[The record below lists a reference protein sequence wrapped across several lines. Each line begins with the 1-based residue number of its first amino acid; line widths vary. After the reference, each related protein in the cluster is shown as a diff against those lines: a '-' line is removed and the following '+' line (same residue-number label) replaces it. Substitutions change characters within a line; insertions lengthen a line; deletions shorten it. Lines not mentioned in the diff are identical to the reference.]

1 MNKLMLY
8 VLEINLSLLIFYA
21 AYRMLFQKDR
31 NFIMRRAYL
40 MGMAA
45 LSLIIPLFPSWEG
58 LSPARAAT
66 IVIPLEGI
74 SVFGNGSA
82 HSSGSL
88 FTFTPLEWLWFAY
101 LGVVALGT
109 LRLLIQIGFIMR
121 ESYRSPRS
129 VSNGTTYHSSQK
141 LHASSFFG
149 HIFMDQQRV
158 DEDTFQHIL
167 AHEKVHKTEWHSV
180 DRILAELFV
189 LVNWFNPVAWMI
201 RRSVVENLEYLAD
214 SAIVS
219 NGTDPV
225 RYQMSIL
232 NQYIGSASI
241 RNQFSSQIK
250 NRINMINRNDKMGS
264 GWKLTILF
272 PLVFLA
278 LVVISC
284 AKTEETPGNTPEE
297 APEALASQ
305 PESPADA
312 IRVDILDEPA
322 FFVVEEMPT
331 FNGGD
336 PAIEFRK
343 YIAQHVRYP
352 EEAYANG
359 VTGKIFIQFIVTK
372 EGKVV
377 VPDEPSMAK
386 ILGKPLD
393 EVVVVTFRTMEKDEE
408 VPEDRYVQLLKDE
421 VVRVVSSSPDWV
433 AGKQRGQKV
442 NVVFSFPV
450 NFVMQ

>member
-1 MNKLMLY
+1 RGIY
-8 VLEINLSLLIFYA
+8 
-21 AYRMLFQKDR
+21 
-31 NFIMRRAYL
+31 
-40 MGMAA
+40 
-45 LSLIIPLFPSWEG
+45 
-58 LSPARAAT
+58 

-74 SVFGNGSA
+74 SVFSNGPTSLSA
-82 HSSGSL
+82 APTSFS
-88 FTFTPLEWLWFAY
+88 PMQWLWMAY
-101 LGVVALGT
+101 LGVVSIGI
-109 LRLLIQIGFIMR
+109 LRLIVQIGFIVR
-121 ESYRSPRS
+121 ESVRSPRS
-129 VSNGTTYHSSQK
+129 VSNGVSYYSSQK

-149 HIFMDQQRV
+149 QIFMDRERV
-158 DEDTFQHIL
+158 DQDTFEHIL
-167 AHEKVHKTEWHSV
+167 AHEKVHKIEWHSV

-201 RRSVVENLEYLAD
+201 RRSIVENLEYLAD

-241 RNQFSSQIK
+241 TNQFSSEIK

-264 GWKLTILF
+264 GWKLAILF
-272 PLVFLA
+272 PLIFLA
-278 LVVISC
+278 LIVISC
-284 AKTEETPGNTPEE
+284 AKTEDSPGNTPEE

-312 IRVDILDEPA
+312 VQVDILNEPA

-343 YIAQHVRYP
+343 YIALHVKYP

-359 VTGKIFIQFIVTK
+359 ISGKIFIQFVVTK

-377 VPDEPSMAK
+377 IPDEPSMAK

-393 EVVVVTFRTMEKDEE
+393 EVVVTSYRSMEENGDI
-408 VPEDRYVQLLKDE
+408 PEDRYIQLLKDE
-421 VVRVVSSSPDWV
+421 VIRVVSSSPEWV

-450 NFVMQ
+450 NFVLQ